1 MEIIITPGDI
11 EVEGV
16 SAKVTEHAV
25 LAYINTR
32 EKYVEA
38 QAPEDNVVMLYADE
52 RTLRAGERI
61 EDYAKE
67 ETTMV
72 EFPEGWIVSVERGR
86 YSARVIGIRSVGLP
100 ELDHDIPMHIQE
112 K

>member
-16 SAKVTEHAV
+16 SAKVTEHAI

-38 QAPEDNVVMLYADE
+38 LASEDNVVLLYADE
-52 RTLRAGERI
+52 CTLRAGERI
-61 EDYAKE
+61 DCAKAE
-67 ETTMV
+67 ATRV
-72 EFPEGWIVSVERGR
+72 QFPEGWLVSVERGR
-86 YSARVIGIRSVGLP
+86 YAARVIGIRSVDMP
-100 ELDHDIPMHIQE
+100 ELDHNILVTEEI
-112 K
+112 

>member
-1 MEIIITPGDI
+1 MEIIITPGSI

-16 SAKVTEHAV
+16 SAKVTEHAI

-38 QAPEDNVVMLYADE
+38 EAPQDNVVWLHADE

-67 ETTMV
+67 EATIV
-72 EFPEGWIVSVERGR
+72 QFPEGWLVSVERGR
-86 YSARVIGIRSVGLP
+86 YSARVIGIRSADMP
-100 ELDHDIPMHIQE
+100 ELDHDIPLIIE
-112 K
+112 EP